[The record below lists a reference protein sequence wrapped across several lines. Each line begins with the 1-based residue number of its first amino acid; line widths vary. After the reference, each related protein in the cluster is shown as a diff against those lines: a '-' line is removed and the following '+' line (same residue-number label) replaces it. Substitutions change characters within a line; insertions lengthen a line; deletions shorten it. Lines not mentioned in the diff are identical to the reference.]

1 MTKEKLNIVVTCT
14 KTKRPSVPEKQQ
26 LRNLSGTDLIK
37 RFNKW
42 TQLLNSPH
50 RANCPLEDLYQGAHW
65 KTVLGFSSSRYDIQR
80 WVCSAGLGLLNIK
93 DVVPPYHATFSLEHP
108 DSVSREIDNKYPKRQ
123 CPELWW
129 NCLKEWKPAFSKG
142 PRSIR
147 QLAEEQNSTP
157 LLVLAPVNYMRAIQS
172 DLEDAAKQFKNPDLF
187 SIISTGTKPGSIPT
201 LENHLLPTEGKLQR
215 KVSGALRSINTNIA
229 NWLLCQANLKM
240 EYSAIA
246 RNLQKTLAKCPPLE
260 RYEDR
265 NFQSNEQVESFIL
278 KELGDDPTKTR
289 SPLLTSFRDSGHKC
303 SVERFKRIF
312 DDVAPKFKGVES
324 Q

>member
-1 MTKEKLNIVVTCT
+1 MTKSPLNIVVTCT
-14 KTKRPSVPEKQQ
+14 KRKRAPVPEEQQ
-26 LRNLSGTDLIK
+26 LRNFRGTDLIN

-42 TQLLNSPH
+42 KQLLNSPH

-65 KTVLGFSSSRYDIQR
+65 KTVLGFSSSRYHIQR

-129 NCLKEWKPAFSKG
+129 NHLKSWKPPFATG

-147 QLAEEQNSTP
+147 ELAEEQHSTP

-172 DLEDAAKQFKNPDLF
+172 DLADAAKQFKNPDLF

-229 NWLLCQANLKM
+229 SFLLCKSDLKM
-240 EYSAIA
+240 EYSPISEFLRAI
-246 RNLQKTLAKCPPLE
+246 LADCPPLE
-260 RYEDR
+260 RYDDRAPQED
-265 NFQSNEQVESFIL
+265 SQVQNYIL
-278 KELGDDPTKTR
+278 EELVQNPTKSR

-303 SVERFKRIF
+303 SAERFKRIF
-312 DDVAPKFKGVES
+312 ENVASHFEEVDR